1 VSQWLSYK
9 ARSSCRIVYSF
20 ILQNKLHPI
29 SFISLI
35 KFLFQCSNL
44 LNRYLN
50 IRKSSFIWKGFSS
63 PPTRNHSKRSP
74 VPQAKEMKV
83 QLCLTKDWG
92 ALTPQQQ
99 QAGAAREAQTHCS
112 SRTRLTAWHF
122 CTSVHQQQ
130 FDFEGGAVNW
140 GSSDT
145 DRGVGGFSKTCNQTH
160 RHDNSQR
167 TSHSKTKST
176 WLGATGDL
184 WNFWSR
190 NKQNSEDTP
199 G

>member
-1 VSQWLSYK
+1 MSQWLSYK

-112 SRTRLTAWHF
+112 SRPDSQPGISA
-122 CTSVHQQQ
+122 HQCISSSLILKVGLWTGAPQTQ
-130 FDFEGGAVNW
+130 TGGW
-140 GSSDT
+140 
-145 DRGVGGFSKTCNQTH
+145 GGFSKTCNQTH